1 MRSFSFSAA
10 VGAALLAGLAS
21 SATAQT
27 VITQWNFNNTGTGNN
42 AYAAGSSGLVT
53 GSVAL
58 ARNFSTMS
66 AASSLSSV
74 ITNGASSDSGMV
86 ITNTSSPVGTYTY
99 NRSLTSSLP
108 AISAAN
114 KSAGSAFTVST
125 ASVSPGQQIQLS
137 WSQSAGWR
145 ASRYYQVLT
154 STSGTS
160 GPFLPVTGGIGSSVS
175 QFVNGYNSGTSSIS
189 GTATATVSN
198 NGIIDF
204 QTINNNWI
212 NLAVTST
219 GANVYS
225 PSPITPSNFAA
236 GFVDNISFTL
246 PAGQGFEGNPN
257 FAFAI
262 VGIWDPNNPSATSGT
277 TGLVSSY
284 AGTDSTNG
292 VNGYITSGA
301 SGGQVR
307 FDLVTV
313 SAVPEP
319 TTYAMLGASAV
330 IGCSIAWRRRR
341 ESRLADSREG

>member
-1 MRSFSFSAA
+1 
-10 VGAALLAGLAS
+10 
-21 SATAQT
+21 
-27 VITQWNFNNTGTGNN
+27 
-42 AYAAGSSGLVT
+42 
-53 GSVAL
+53 
-58 ARNFSTMS
+58 
-66 AASSLSSV
+66 
-74 ITNGASSDSGMV
+74 
-86 ITNTSSPVGTYTY
+86 
-99 NRSLTSSLP
+99 
-108 AISAAN
+108 
-114 KSAGSAFTVST
+114 
-125 ASVSPGQQIQLS
+125 
-137 WSQSAGWR
+137 
-145 ASRYYQVLT
+145 
-154 STSGTS
+154 
-160 GPFLPVTGGIGSSVS
+160 VTGGIGSSVS

-236 GFVDNISFTL
+236 GFVDNITYTL

-292 VNGYITSGA
+292 VNGYLTSGA
-301 SGGQVR
+301 TGGQVR

-319 TTYAMLGASAV
+319 TSYAILGASAL
-330 IGCSIAWRRRR
+330 IGGSLAWRRRSRR
-341 ESRLADSREG
+341 EIDV